1 MKRVNFSDWQEM
13 ALKKDI
19 EQIKKKLTSQEPVL
33 FSLCWE
39 LILALGSIIVD
50 HLFDTERAP
59 QWVWI
64 AVLVSAVV
72 PAILIL
78 GYKVLKWINSI
89 RLVKK
94 GKLDIRDS
102 VDVFDNQ
109 ISYWVMLSNAYTDML
124 VEAPEDEKAE
134 REFLYREGCYYNNKS
149 MRALYE
155 MKPNFHKIFSDN
167 PEDVLKRNLVDL
179 ERLRNLLS
187 VMNEQQNKLDAAAKK
202 MDGTGIERQRQLNAK
217 NLKRFMDFLEDV
229 DKKYESWDL
238 KWENEPQQS
247 N

>member
-109 ISYWVMLSNAYTDML
+109 ISYWVMLSNAY
-124 VEAPEDEKAE
+124 
-134 REFLYREGCYYNNKS
+134 REGCYYNNKS

-229 DKKYESWDL
+229 DKKYESWDF